1 MKKTMIIA
9 LLAVLVLGAFTACNG
24 DVNAEL
30 SGSRTITLEIVAS
43 NQDTWKFNN
52 GSNSLVVAIPEGCE
66 TWGDLVGKISI
77 TITNGDDTKTLPL
90 ILEGPNVRFLKID
103 NTTFYIGYV
112 NPEAKTAYQE
122 VQNNTPI
129 ALGKSYDLYLVI
141 DSGT

>member
-66 TWGDLVGKISI
+66 TWGDLVEKISI
-77 TITNGDDTKTLPL
+77 TITDGTVTKTLLL
-90 ILEGPNVRFLKID
+90 ILD
-103 NTTFYIGYV
+103 DSYV
-112 NPEAKTAYQE
+112 LFFVHDGANSYAGIVNSEAK
-122 VQNNTPI
+122 VQIPSVKNNTSI
-129 ALGKSYDLYLVI
+129 ALGKTYELHI
-141 DSGT
+141 QTPQ